1 MSGATLTI
9 AGLVIIAS
17 LSLSGWAR
25 VAIASAWLLDCGWS
39 LARRRRAAARLHR
52 LRVRTG
58 GRVDG
63 LGPDGRQSGFD
74 LMRGSMLAHGWAW
87 LRLRGPDGR
96 VHAELLLATDQSPGA
111 WRRLAILWRLGR

>member
-1 MSGATLTI
+1 MI

-17 LSLSGWAR
+17 LSLAGWAR
-25 VAIASAWLLDCGWS
+25 VAIASAWLLDCAWS
-39 LARRRRAAARLHR
+39 LARWRRAAARLHR

-63 LGPDGRQSGFD
+63 TGPARRQTGFE
-74 LMRGSMLAHGWAW
+74 LMQGSMLVDGWAW

-96 VHAELLLATDQSPGA
+96 VHAELLLAADQSAEA